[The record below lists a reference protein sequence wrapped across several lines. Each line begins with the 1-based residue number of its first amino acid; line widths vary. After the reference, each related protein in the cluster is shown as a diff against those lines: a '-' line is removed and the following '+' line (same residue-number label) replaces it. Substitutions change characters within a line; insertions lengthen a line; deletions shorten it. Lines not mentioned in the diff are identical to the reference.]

1 MLKLKRMPKHI
12 GIIPDGNRRWAVAH
26 GLPKEEG
33 YEYGIEP
40 GKMLF
45 EEVRKLGIPEVSI
58 YIFTQENTFRPK
70 KQIAAFQNA
79 CMKFINWIKNKD
91 VSILAVGD
99 ASSPFFPEE
108 LKLFTIPQE
117 NREQKMKLNFLIN
130 YSWKWDLNMAL
141 VNSGDKRM
149 RKQDILKNIGSKDI
163 SRVDL
168 LIRWGE
174 RRRLSGFLPVQSAYA
189 DIYIVDEMW
198 PDFKPSQLYEALKWY
213 EVQDV
218 TLGG

>member
-12 GIIPDGNRRWAVAH
+12 GIIPDGNRRWAVAK
-26 GLPKEEG
+26 GLQKEDG

-58 YIFTQENTFRPK
+58 YIFTQENTFRPR

-79 CMKFINWIKNKD
+79 FLKFLNWIKNKD

-108 LKLFTIPQE
+108 LKVFTVPQE

-141 VNSGDKRM
+141 VNSGNKRL
-149 RKQDILKNIGSKDI
+149 RKQDILKNIGSKDV

-189 DIYIVDEMW
+189 DIYIVKEMW
-198 PDFKPSQLYEALKWY
+198 PDFKPCQLHEALKWY

>member
-12 GIIPDGNRRWAVAH
+12 GIIPDGNRRWAVAK
-26 GLPKEEG
+26 GLQKEDG

-58 YIFTQENTFRPK
+58 YIFTQENTFRPR

-79 CMKFINWIKNKD
+79 FLKFLNWIKNKD

-108 LKLFTIPQE
+108 LKVFTVPQE

-141 VNSGDKRM
+141 VNSGNKRL
-149 RKQDILKNIGSKDI
+149 RKQDILKNIGSKDV

-198 PDFKPSQLYEALKWY
+198 PDFKPCQLHEALKWY